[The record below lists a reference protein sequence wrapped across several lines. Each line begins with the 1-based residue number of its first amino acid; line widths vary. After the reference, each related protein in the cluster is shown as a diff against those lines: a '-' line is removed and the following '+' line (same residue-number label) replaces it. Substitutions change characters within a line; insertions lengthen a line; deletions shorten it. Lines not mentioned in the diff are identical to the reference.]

1 MSADSA
7 RAGTLALV
15 SPVIAIAGAAFL
27 ACCALAAVSSA
38 AASDYDTAEILLLA
52 ALPAFGLAQAA
63 ALLTGISAIVRSILK
78 KAAGLPEAALGV
90 TAACLF
96 IITALYL
103 LNYASGPAAA

>member
-7 RAGTLALV
+7 RAGTLALM
-15 SPVIAIAGAAFL
+15 SPVIAIAGAAFMG
-27 ACCALAAVSSA
+27 CCALAAVSFA
-38 AASDYDTAEILLLA
+38 GASSYDTAEIMLLA

-63 ALLTGISAIVRSILK
+63 ALVTGISAIVRSIMK

-90 TAACLF
+90 LAACLF

-103 LNYASGPAAA
+103 LNQASGPATA